1 MSIASPPV
9 HVHFQNLT
17 AYRYVDAEV
26 LTVETFPRIAGLL
39 RICTKYDVQRPR
51 AAILERLRTEWPI
64 ALEKHDAKVEDLY
77 RRLRM
82 PGSVAED
89 LIVHPAS
96 VIALLRDC
104 GYAGADL
111 LTPLFYDLS
120 TRVWQIGTPISGH
133 HFAPLSL
140 VDLERFMIGLNAL
153 RNYQMVSCM
162 CPATVLLNHN
172 HNPNHG
178 AGFPAPERNICAAEA
193 SRLWTNI
200 VGGKIAQQL
209 DLQCDPVNE
218 WKAFPAAFKAQIPP
232 ARASPLC
239 HGCCFRLP
247 AVAEETRRT
256 MWESMPAFFKLV

>member
-1 MSIASPPV
+1 MSIAPPPA
-9 HVHFQNLT
+9 HLYFWNLIVC
-17 AYRYVDAEV
+17 RYVDAEV
-26 LTVETFPRIAGLL
+26 LTVESFPRIAGLL

-51 AAILERLRTEWPI
+51 TAILERMRAEWPI

-77 RRLRM
+77 RRLRT

-89 LIVHPAS
+89 LIVHPSA

-120 TRVWQIGTPISGH
+120 TRIWQIGAPIGH
-133 HFAPLSL
+133 HFAPLSP
-140 VDLERFMIGLNAL
+140 VDLERFIIGLNAL

-162 CPATVLLNHN
+162 CPATALLNHN
-172 HNPNHG
+172 QDLTLYQ
-178 AGFPAPERNICAAEA
+178 AVDRNVCAAEA

-209 DLQCDPVNE
+209 DLQCDPINE
-218 WKAFPAAFKAQIPP
+218 WKAFPSAFKAQLPP

-239 HGCCFRLP
+239 NGCRFRLP

-256 MWESMPAFFKLV
+256 MWESMPAFFKLG

>member
-1 MSIASPPV
+1 
-9 HVHFQNLT
+9 
-17 AYRYVDAEV
+17 
-26 LTVETFPRIAGLL
+26 VETFPRIAGLL

-51 AAILERLRTEWPI
+51 TAILERLRIEWPI
-64 ALEKHDAKVEDLY
+64 ALENHDAKVEDLY
-77 RRLRM
+77 KRLRM
-82 PGSVAED
+82 PGGVAED
-89 LIVHPAS
+89 LVIHPAA

-120 TRVWQIGTPISGH
+120 TRIWQIGIPITGH

-162 CPATVLLNHN
+162 CPATVLVNHN
-172 HNPNHG
+172 HNYG
-178 AGFPAPERNICAAEA
+178 APEKNICGAEA

-209 DLQCDPVNE
+209 DLQCDPINE

-239 HGCCFRLP
+239 NACCIRLP
-247 AVAEETRRT
+247 IVVEEIRRT